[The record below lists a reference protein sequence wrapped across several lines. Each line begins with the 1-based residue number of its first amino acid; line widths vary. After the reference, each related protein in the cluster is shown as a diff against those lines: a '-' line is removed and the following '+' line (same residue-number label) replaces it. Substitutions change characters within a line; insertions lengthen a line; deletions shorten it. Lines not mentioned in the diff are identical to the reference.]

1 MRPLP
6 RDSGGEILTADNE
19 VAGLRGQ
26 ASNLAP
32 STELTPLAYSA
43 VLALPIKYRCGA
55 WEEAIGMNSE

>member
-19 VAGLRGQ
+19 VAGLRGR

-32 STELTPLAYSA
+32 STELTPLAYS
-43 VLALPIKYRCGA
+43 LPTKYRCGA